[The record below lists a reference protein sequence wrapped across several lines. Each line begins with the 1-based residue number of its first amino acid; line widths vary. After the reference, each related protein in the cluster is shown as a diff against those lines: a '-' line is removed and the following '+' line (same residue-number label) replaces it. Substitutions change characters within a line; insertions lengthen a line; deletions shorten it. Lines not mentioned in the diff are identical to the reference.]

1 MTNDDTKEVQQQV
14 EETEVEKL
22 TKERDEYL
30 DGWKRAK
37 ADLANYKKEEAERM
51 EQFVRYSTQAVIA
64 DLVTVLDSFDLG
76 LSVIKEDD
84 PARKGVILI
93 KSQLEDILKRYGL
106 ERIETKKGEA
116 FDPSI
121 HEAVE
126 TVESEAPP
134 GTIVDELSPGYRLQ
148 GKVIR
153 PARVN
158 VSKQKGQDK

>member
-106 ERIETKKGEA
+106 ERIETKQGDA
-116 FDPSI
+116 FDPAL

-126 TVESEAPP
+126 SVESEAPP
-134 GTIVDELSPGYRLQ
+134 GTIASELSPGYRLQ

-158 VSKQKGQDK
+158 VTRSK

>member
-1 MTNDDTKEVQQQV
+1 MEEENKKEEQAAV

-22 TKERDEYL
+22 TRERDEYL

-37 ADLANYKKEEAERM
+37 ADLSNYKKEESQRM
-51 EQFVRYSTQAVIA
+51 EQFVKYSTQAVVA

-106 ERIETKKGEA
+106 ERIETKQGDA
-116 FDPSI
+116 FDPAF

-126 TVESEAPP
+126 SVESEAPP
-134 GTIVDELSPGYRLQ
+134 GTIASELSPGYRLQ

-158 VSKQKGQDK
+158 VTRSK

>member
-1 MTNDDTKEVQQQV
+1 MEEENKKEEQVQA

-22 TKERDEYL
+22 TRERDEYL

-37 ADLANYKKEEAERM
+37 ADLANYKKEESQRM
-51 EQFVRYSTQAVIA
+51 EQFVKYSTQAVIA
-64 DLVTVLDSFDLG
+64 DLVTVIDSFDLG

-93 KSQLEDILKRYGL
+93 KNQLEDVLRRYGL
-106 ERIETKKGEA
+106 ERIETKKGAA
-116 FDPSI
+116 FDPSV

-126 TVESEAPP
+126 TVESDAPP
-134 GTIVDELSPGYRLQ
+134 GTIASELSPGYRLQ
-148 GKVIR
+148 GKIIR

-158 VSKQKGQDK
+158 VSKQKGQDQ

>member
-1 MTNDDTKEVQQQV
+1 MEEENKKEETKT

-37 ADLANYKKEEAERM
+37 ADLSNYKKEESQRM
-51 EQFVRYSTQAVIA
+51 EQFVKYSTQAVVA

-106 ERIETKKGEA
+106 ERIETKQGDA
-116 FDPSI
+116 FDPAL

-126 TVESEAPP
+126 SVESEAPP
-134 GTIVDELSPGYRLQ
+134 GTIASELSPGYRLQ

-158 VSKQKGQDK
+158 VTRSK

>member
-1 MTNDDTKEVQQQV
+1 MEEENKKEETKI

-37 ADLANYKKEEAERM
+37 ADLANYKKEEAQRM
-51 EQFVRYSTQAVIA
+51 EQFVKYSTQAVIA

-76 LSVIKEDD
+76 LSVIKSDD

-93 KSQLEDILKRYGL
+93 KNQLEDILRRYGM
-106 ERIETKKGEA
+106 ERIETKKGEV

-126 TVESEAPP
+126 TVESDAPP
-134 GTIVDELSPGYRLQ
+134 GTIADELSPGYRLQ
-148 GKVIR
+148 GKIIR

-158 VSKQKGQDK
+158 VSKQKGQG

>member
-1 MTNDDTKEVQQQV
+1 MPEDKITQLE
-14 EETEVEKL
+14 
-22 TKERDEYL
+22 KERDEYL

-37 ADLANYKKEEAERM
+37 ADLANYKKEEASRM
-51 EQFVRYSTQAVIA
+51 EQFVKYSTQAVIA

-76 LSVIKEDD
+76 LTVIKEDD
-84 PARKGVILI
+84 PARKGVVLI

-116 FDPSI
+116 FDPAI

-126 TVESEAPP
+126 SVESEAPP
-134 GTIVDELSPGYRLQ
+134 GTIASGLSPGYRLQ

-158 VSKQKGQDK
+158 VSRSK